1 MSETQISISLWS
13 SSSSLAISSALM
25 LVYEHP
31 LDQPGGVDVWH
42 GDTRCQMGV
51 YWLDFLLVLLFL
63 TIEPE
68 EAS

>member
-1 MSETQISISLWS
+1 MSETQISISLWPS
-13 SSSSLAISSALM
+13 SFSLAISSALR

-31 LDQPGGVDVWH
+31 HGQPGGVDVLH
-42 GDTRCQMGV
+42 AHTRCQTGV
-51 YWLDFLLVLLFL
+51 YWLDFLLFLLFL